1 MLRTVPRLRI
11 SNIGQCHEGSRDHQ
25 STRSRRSKTICK
37 LRANEWNRQ
46 HPDGSSTLWTEIYL
60 EGGSTAPF
68 GSTFDDVSE
77 DHGRIYIVVND
88 MLGGNFG
95 SSANKTIECGL
106 YNTSYNVDFAFNNG
120 QPNLTIIIA
129 TRLNGVASHAA
140 LAMCDP
146 KTTGSPNDASV
157 CSPEA
162 VAYIA
167 VLNALGHMLLGFLE
181 QSHYGHI
188 SCF

>member
-1 MLRTVPRLRI
+1 MSGTGNIQTGPAPYGLRYTSREAQLHPSARHLTTCLRTMGEYTL
-11 SNIGQCHEGSRDHQ
+11 SS
-25 STRSRRSKTICK
+25 TIC
-37 LRANEWNRQ
+37 W
-46 HPDGSSTLWTEIYL
+46 
-60 EGGSTAPF
+60 
-68 GSTFDDVSE
+68 
-77 DHGRIYIVVND
+77 
-88 MLGGNFG
+88 GGNFG

-120 QPNLTIIIA
+120 QPNLSIIIA

-146 KTTGSPNDASV
+146 KTTGSPKDASV